1 MGWFFVAL
9 AASLEVIG
17 VIGLK
22 SFSQHK
28 SLKNASLFFGGFGF
42 SFVFLYLSFL
52 YLQVSVAY
60 AVWIGIGT
68 AAAVLINMI
77 FFGESK
83 STGRIVSLIIIVI
96 GVTGLKAVS

>member
-1 MGWFFVAL
+1 MGWFFVFL
-9 AASLEVIG
+9 AACFEIAG
-17 VIGLK
+17 VVGLK
-22 SFSQHK
+22 SFSQSK
-28 SLKNASLFFGGFGF
+28 SFKNALLFFGGFGLA
-42 SFVFLYLSFL
+42 FVFLYLSFL

-83 STGRIVSLIIIVI
+83 SPTRIISLIIIIV